1 MSRRK
6 LAISCTDGAWERLQ
20 ARAAGRG
27 QSASQYAVERALS
40 ADPPPR
46 APVPDAEPL
55 VLGAAE
61 QRALHDR
68 VARIE
73 AGLGE
78 GGPAAERLAQLERR
92 VNVLLTMV
100 AEEWVRA
107 GHGERLLAI
116 AQDVVGEERMP
127 AMRAWIRRWED
138 DRRE

>member
-6 LAISCTDGAWERLQ
+6 LAISCTGGVWARLQ
-20 ARAAGRG
+20 ARATARGR
-27 QSASQYAVERALS
+27 SASRYAVDRALS

-55 VLGAAE
+55 ALDAAE
-61 QRALHDR
+61 QRALRDR

-73 AGLGE
+73 EGLGE

-92 VNVLLTMV
+92 VSVLLTTAV
-100 AEEWVRA
+100 EEWVRA

-116 AQDVVGEERMP
+116 AEDVVGEERMP
-127 AMRAWIRRWED
+127 AVRAWVADVGRA
-138 DRRE
+138 RRE

>member
-6 LAISCTDGAWERLQ
+6 LAISSTDGAWERLQ
-20 ARAAGRG
+20 ARAAVRD
-27 QSASQYAVERALS
+27 QSASQYAVDRALS

-46 APVPDAEPL
+46 APVADAEPL

-68 VARIE
+68 VARVE
-73 AGLGE
+73 EGLGE

-92 VNVLLTMV
+92 VEVLLTMAV
-100 AEEWVRA
+100 EEWVRA

-116 AQDVVGEERMP
+116 AEHVVGGERMP
-127 AMRAWIRRWED
+127 AVRAWIRKWED
-138 DRRE
+138 DRPG